1 MWLGPSVSFDI
12 SYFHSGVYLVF
23 VEKKK
28 EPRIPTVSEMK
39 IFCQVFL
46 EQICRGGCGTAIGEY
61 WGLQQSEIPHY
72 IYLHPSVF
80 SSTPESDTFPTH
92 LCQQSTLDDDS
103 NCVETLS
110 SKSGRVKIWFKP
122 CDDGT
127 QRRIGKWLQFS
138 ENVINQLWRRP
149 LATISCS

>member
-1 MWLGPSVSFDI
+1 MLVNPAAYGDLDSSTCYGCHRAVCLSASWPLVRLHGFRSETLIQECI
-12 SYFHSGVYLVF
+12 SCFVF

-61 WGLQQSEIPHY
+61 WGLQQSEIPRY

-80 SSTPESDTFPTH
+80 SNSPESATFPTH
-92 LCQQSTLDDDS
+92 QQSTLDDDS
-103 NCVETLS
+103 KCVETLS
-110 SKSGRVKIWFKP
+110 
-122 CDDGT
+122 
-127 QRRIGKWLQFS
+127 
-138 ENVINQLWRRP
+138 
-149 LATISCS
+149 

>member
-1 MWLGPSVSFDI
+1 M
-12 SYFHSGVYLVF
+12 SYFHSRVHLVF
-23 VEKKK
+23 VEKKN

-80 SSTPESDTFPTH
+80 SNSPESATFPTH
-92 LCQQSTLDDDS
+92 VYQQLTMDDDS
-103 NCVETLS
+103 KCVETLS
-110 SKSGRVKIWFKP
+110 SKSGRVVQNLI
-122 CDDGT
+122 
-127 QRRIGKWLQFS
+127 QAL
-138 ENVINQLWRRP
+138 
-149 LATISCS
+149 